1 MQFQYIVREYPKDFF
16 LTVVKCFVNDY
27 RLTNIMEVD
36 KKRMFCILLFLSFF
50 VMSIHLYTTK
60 NVYYG

>member
-50 VMSIHLYTTK
+50 VMGLHL
-60 NVYYG
+60 